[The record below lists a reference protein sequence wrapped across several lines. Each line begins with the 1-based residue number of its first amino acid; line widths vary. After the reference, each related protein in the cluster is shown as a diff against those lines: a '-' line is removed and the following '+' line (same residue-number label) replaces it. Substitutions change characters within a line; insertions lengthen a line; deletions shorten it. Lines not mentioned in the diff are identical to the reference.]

1 MNKNKPI
8 DMLFITYFLAASIK
22 KKRRK
27 ETVKMWELLRPV
39 QYLFLRRTVELVTAV
54 QASNKLSG
62 IAQLFTS
69 SLSK

>member
-1 MNKNKPI
+1 
-8 DMLFITYFLAASIK
+8 MLFITYFLAASIK
-22 KKRRK
+22 KKRK

-39 QYLFLRRTVELVTAV
+39 QYLFLRCTLELVTAV

>member
-1 MNKNKPI
+1 
-8 DMLFITYFLAASIK
+8 
-22 KKRRK
+22 
-27 ETVKMWELLRPV
+27 MWELLRPV

-69 SLSK
+69 SLSKLTMLDDDLKTFKGS